1 MNTIYKWSIALTVGL
16 IWSSSASVVSAGPMD
31 EMGQKRVTPF
41 SSLVD
46 DNGRDLELFS
56 SLLEYAGT
64 QGRDEGY
71 SGDDALGN
79 IRGMGAVQGAAG
91 KRTRFVLFDVLAW
104 VKVPHLLFL
113 DPINSENPD
122 RFPTH
127 AVPAYKPLLPGGPT
141 GVQDGILPHSSGY
154 QFQPFVNDQLEP
166 KFQVIPEPASLGL
179 LAMTSVGLLLRRHR

>member
-1 MNTIYKWSIALTVGL
+1 MNTIYKWGVALTVGL
-16 IWSSSASVVSAGPMD
+16 IWSSSASVVLAGPMD
-31 EMGQKRVTPF
+31 EMEQKRVTPF

-64 QGRDEGY
+64 QGRDPGY

-113 DPINSENPD
+113 DPIDSGNHVGI
-122 RFPTH
+122 PTH
-127 AVPAYKPLLPGGPT
+127 SAPPHNPLLPGRPA
-141 GVQDGILPHSSGY
+141 GVQDGLLPRSGGLLY
-154 QFQPFVNDQLEP
+154 QPLQEKQPQP

-179 LAMTSVGLLLRRHR
+179 LALTSIGLLLRRRR